1 MHHQRIFAI
10 TELINRVIYTTG
22 LSERDFVRALGYANL
37 NKGLRRLESWREK
50 GTGDADFLK
59 RVSQQFSVPESE
71 LQQSLIRTI
80 GQLSDEW

>member
-10 TELINRVIYTTG
+10 TELIDQVIYTTG
-22 LSERDFVRALGYANL
+22 LSNRDFVKALGYANL
-37 NKGLRRLESWREK
+37 NKGLRRLESWRER

-59 RVSQQFSVPESE
+59 RISQHFAVPERE
-71 LQQSLIRTI
+71 LQQSLIKTI